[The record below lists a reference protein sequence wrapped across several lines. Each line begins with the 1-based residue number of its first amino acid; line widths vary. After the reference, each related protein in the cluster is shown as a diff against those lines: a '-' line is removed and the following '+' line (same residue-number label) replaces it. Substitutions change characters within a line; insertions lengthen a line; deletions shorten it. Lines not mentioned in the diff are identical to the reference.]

1 MKVEFV
7 FLNDPISGFD
17 KIFQE
22 QVDRINLS
30 LRDTVHGKI
39 INLPCIP
46 TKEMEI
52 DLSTFEEVYNFT
64 EEEMEWV
71 DDWPIF
77 SISHIR
83 IHPTHL
89 EVWLD
94 NKNNL

>member
-7 FLNDPISGFD
+7 FLNDPISGYD
-17 KIFQE
+17 KIWQE
-22 QVDRINLS
+22 QIDRVNLS
-30 LRDTVHGKI
+30 LRETVHGKI

-71 DDWPIF
+71 DDCPLF
-77 SISHIR
+77 AISHIR

-89 EVWLD
+89 EVWID
-94 NKNNL
+94 NMNNF